1 MKKVFAMLL
10 ALTMT
15 LSLAAC
21 GQKTE
26 EPIKSDNQTDNDG
39 THT

>member
-21 GQKTE
+21 GCEKGYHE
-26 EPIKSDNQTDNDG
+26 VCRYYHRRSG
-39 THT
+39 TG